1 MDSTL
6 LNSKRKWL
14 LPLIIVIVGAVIAGA
29 FFVAGGMIGGGNMG
43 DRSAAAEYLEEKYG
57 KTFVVENEPN
67 PMVKRALG
75 DRPKFDG
82 RAHATDDPTLT
93 FWVGR
98 QTDPVSD
105 FRDDY
110 LGKYWAKQQRE
121 SVAAFLGTVFGTVP
135 EFNVEI
141 YPSDKIKNLPK
152 GNVPVYETVL
162 TESGEEIQFNLSVV
176 LKEKL
181 TDTNRDKHL
190 NNLLKVINYAK
201 ERKVGYPVVGYAL
214 EAGRFD
220 SYSCTISKD
229 KLMAVTTTSDLMNCF
244 KRYSPSN

>member
-1 MDSTL
+1 
-6 LNSKRKWL
+6 
-14 LPLIIVIVGAVIAGA
+14 
-29 FFVAGGMIGGGNMG
+29 MG
-43 DRSAAAEYLEEKYG
+43 DRSAAAEYLEKKYG

-82 RAHATDDPTLT
+82 RAHPTDDPTLT

-110 LGKYWAKQQRE
+110 LGNYWAKQQRE
-121 SVAAFLGTVFGTVP
+121 SAAAFLSTVFGTVP
-135 EFNVEI
+135 EFDVEI

-162 TESGEEIQFNLSVV
+162 AESGEEIQYNLSIM
-176 LKEKL
+176 LKEEL
-181 TDTNRDKHL
+181 TDANKDTHI
-190 NNLLKVINYAK
+190 NNLLKMVNYMK
-201 ERKVGYPVVGYAL
+201 ERGVGAPAVSYRL
-214 EAGRFD
+214 EADRFN
-220 SYSCTISKD
+220 SYACSLFKD
-229 KLMAVTTTSDLMNCF
+229 KLTAVETAADLKDCF
-244 KRYSPSN
+244 KRYSP